1 MIKARYTIVLKTLMD
16 DERVKPLLDKALS
29 TYPMYTPKNEMLYS
43 LIPKREE
50 LNKKLLNH
58 YKYREIGFETVGR
71 FLDELQISMEEIMPY
86 YYQLFKSQDI
96 MNGIEDPFGNVDIT
110 EKFEQETEGKT
121 HGTTSGTAKA
131 DSESKNTQT
140 TSNTSET
147 DSSSNTKTDMQNN
160 TKNVESSTPQNLL
173 DIGTKNINGVD
184 YADKAG
190 WNEDISN
197 STGETSDNAKS
208 SSEGTTTDTGTMKNT
223 SESSAKTDSLTT
235 GKTTHTFTK
244 QGNQGVNTYAH
255 DMKEL
260 REIFLNIE
268 KQIIEDERISELFMR
283 VY

>member
-1 MIKARYTIVLKTLMD
+1 MIKARYTIVLKTLME

-29 TYPMYTPKNEMLYS
+29 TYPMYEPENKMVYS

-96 MNGIEDPFGNVDIT
+96 MNSIDDPFGNVDIVET
-110 EKFEQETEGKT
+110 FEQETEGT
-121 HGTTSGTAKA
+121 AHGTTTGTATS
-131 DSESKNTQT
+131 DSET
-140 TSNTSET
+140 NTSSET
-147 DSSSNTKTDMQNN
+147 QSNMQNN
-160 TKNVESSTPQNLL
+160 TKDVESSTPQGNLDHSTK
-173 DIGTKNINGVD
+173 DINSVD
-184 YADKAG
+184 HADKVN

-197 STGETSDNAKS
+197 SSGN
-208 SSEGTTTDTGTMKNT
+208 SSESGTSKTD
-223 SESSAKTDSLTT
+223 SESSAESDSTT
-235 GKTTHTFTK
+235 SGKTTHTLTK

-268 KQIIEDERISELFMR
+268 QQIINDERISELFMR
-283 VY
+283 IY